1 MNSTHPWALLL
12 SPYQTQSPR
21 GPSLCEPGGRSHL
34 QVPGSHLTHLHHAFS
49 RPHHPHLPPSMEL
62 TVSTQL
68 CSSRP
73 PNTSA
78 SHKGHQVRKRETMS
92 PFSLIA
98 CMWHACTCVHMCV
111 HTHMCGVN
119 TCSCVCLCVRYA
131 HVIAQEPSMP
141 ACPCV
146 PVRAHVCPCVPVRAT
161 YTYVHGCPCMP
172 VCVWVSTC
180 ACGCELACASDVFLL
195 RTEL

>member
-98 CMWHACTCVHMCV
+98 CMWHACTCVHNVCSHTHVWCKHVFMCV
-111 HTHMCGVN
+111 PVCEV
-119 TCSCVCLCVRYA
+119 CSRDCPRAFYACVPVCAR
-131 HVIAQEPSMP
+131 

-146 PVRAHVCPCVPVRAT
+146 PVRARACNVYICT
-161 YTYVHGCPCMP
+161 
-172 VCVWVSTC
+172 WVSVH
-180 ACGCELACASDVFLL
+180 ACVCMGLYMCLWV
-195 RTEL
+195 